1 MNNEINFEWL
11 DIEDIVWDIFDKNQS
26 KWGHSFNECKN
37 KIVAL
42 NKAKELTSLFK
53 QTIESKDLEEIIDM
67 KINCLVRDYF
77 VPIMQKIKSEV
88 RSENLN
94 MALFIAHDELRNIN
108 GAYEI
113 FPNSSK
119 IISELKEQCRKL
131 ENGNNKP
138 ESIKDRTDEKINS

>member
-1 MNNEINFEWL
+1 MKV
-11 DIEDIVWDIFDKNQS
+11 IEDLRRTKHGGIIK
-26 KWGHSFNECKN
+26 
-37 KIVAL
+37 
-42 NKAKELTSLFK
+42 
-53 QTIESKDLEEIIDM
+53 KDLEEIIDM

-138 ESIKDRTDEKINS
+138 ESIKDRKDEKINS

>member
-1 MNNEINFEWL
+1 MTKEINFEWL
-11 DIEDIVWDIFDKNQS
+11 DVEDIVWDIFDKNQS
-26 KWGHSFNECKN
+26 KWGHTFNECKN

-53 QTIESKDLEEIIDM
+53 QTNESKDLEEIIDM

-77 VPIMQKIKSEV
+77 VPVTQKIKSEV

-108 GAYEI
+108 SAYEI

-119 IISELKEQCRKL
+119 IISELKEHCRRL
-131 ENGNNKP
+131 ENLNNTTKSRK
-138 ESIKDRTDEKINS
+138 ERKNETVN